1 MGHKVLI
8 KKIIKPESC
17 VFIGGTAFPAGDEVS
32 EMVYIELNDTE
43 WESYKNEKIKE
54 YEKADW
60 KRKYDLRMKYDFLN
74 EIYK

>member
-1 MGHKVLI
+1 
-8 KKIIKPESC
+8 
-17 VFIGGTAFPAGDEVS
+17 
-32 EMVYIELNDTE
+32 MVYIELNDTE